1 MIMDISPLSSL
12 TDYSRFVSDLV
23 NHPQVQ
29 HSTVF
34 VWSESPHTGI
44 AEGEIF
50 FHNGLR
56 LRMREDI
63 DFDEFLITSYG
74 YEIYRGDKRLYWY
87 DDFPHPQDSSLAST
101 FPHHKHVPPDIKR
114 HRIPAPGLS
123 FRQPNLLVII
133 EEILAIKS

>member
-1 MIMDISPLSSL
+1 MDTSPLSSL
-12 TDYSRFVSDLV
+12 ADYSRFVSELI
-23 NHPQVQ
+23 NRTQVH
-29 HSTVF
+29 HSTVI

-44 AEGEIF
+44 AEEEIF

-63 DFDEFLITSYG
+63 DFDASLVASYG
-74 YEIYRGDKRLYWY
+74 YEIYRGDERLYWY

-114 HRIPAPGLS
+114 HRITASGLS
-123 FRQPNLLVII
+123 FSQPNLPGVI
-133 EEILAIKS
+133 EEILAIKP